1 MATTAFSTNDLLIR
15 NSRISFAKVAPEVN
29 SREERFVIVND
40 NQGYTIHL
48 GTSTLIST
56 VNGDILD
63 SIFPTKAAFS
73 FNVSSQRLAIGGI
86 SSPQYSIDISSNTG
100 IRLQGTGSFIGDA
113 KGLVSVPTAALFS
126 TLPTAIFGSG
136 TIPLSALL
144 STGGAILQGISV
156 NTSSLFGY
164 FDTSLYGPSTIPLV
178 ALKGSG
184 LIQATAFRGD
194 GSQLTNIPLG
204 ALNAD
209 LTAGFFK
216 PNSIPAYALPSTG
229 NLWIRDIS
237 GIIAAPFISTGTLT
251 ARYISSVLLIS
262 TANINVGALTTSS
275 LTLTGKFNVEGIS
288 TGIFDAG
295 SATILGGVQAAS
307 FIGDGSQ
314 LTNINPANLL
324 TTIPANKFGY
334 QTISFDSLNP
344 YGEFRVLGGSAYI
357 DGPLTV
363 TGTTTSA
370 FFAGDGSQLTNLP
383 FGPSLASTVI
393 GLGQFYNSTIL
404 VAGTGVSFTSN
415 VDGTNTIRI
424 NASGSGGGIIGDV
437 TTLGLNSTIQGL
449 GTFGYLSTAITN
461 LSSIIS
467 TPQLT
472 SSLEGLGTLGY
483 LSSIPSTFISSAAL
497 FSSLEGLGTL
507 GYLSSIPS
515 TFISSA
521 ALFSSLEGLGTLGY
535 LSSIPSTF
543 ISSAAL
549 FSSLEGLGT
558 LGYLSSLVGIGSGD
572 VTTSTLLSSLEG
584 LGTLGYVSTSI
595 YNDAWIQSNLI
606 NPPPSIVFGTPVSQS
621 AEIYIPWTYPTQLN
635 VGFQSSW
642 VPVINSLNVILSTQL
657 TSINPST
664 IISTLSTGMVNYH
677 NASNYITGAV
687 LTNTIQAT
695 GVQLKTFPQDGLA
708 RRAFV
713 YYAPTLINLNK
724 DGQLIAWYNN
734 YNEGRNMAST
744 IFSPFLAAGPPSVPR
759 KLQSTNVTFQSLSFF
774 FSTPQDADTLN
785 PGSVATITR
794 YDLSFNSV
802 PIPGVRYGTAIY
814 DAQTANFLSPFSFV
828 TSPDSTQGNVIQY
841 NATSLHPDSKYNF
854 YVKATNSAS
863 IAGPFA
869 STLGISTSFL
879 VPDSG
884 MTVNFLARYF
894 SGTIKRVTDNVTVT
908 TLLNTNT
915 DWTSSNFIVPLH
927 IQTNRG
933 TTSAGIATLATAI
946 SGAVSATGPT
956 VTFGGFPATT
966 PAAGTQ
972 NNLTVTPT
980 NVYDQ
985 YTTPTRYQGFYLKAS
1000 NTVTITQATFSASL
1014 TQYTHTTT
1022 LTQVTTPITSQL
1034 SFYYDGLLGTAT
1046 VLDMAF
1052 NFSVGT
1058 PPTNTYIS
1066 GVRVVSGQP
1075 TLSTITG
1082 ASNLGTYFYKNP
1094 LLSYTNTA
1102 GSVTTSFSETD
1113 LSRVVSGSNSGQLLN
1128 QRIGFSNGS
1137 FQLNSLASAY
1147 ATSIAMTVTAANP
1160 SNTSGAFSAT
1170 ALPCIVDGP
1179 SVTLINTTLPGSLNT
1194 LTSGVSGLGCRIWS
1208 FSNYDATTLVP
1219 PYIFASN
1226 AANYSYTGF
1235 LYTTTWHQYSI
1246 VGSVP
1251 AYVLSN
1257 ELQVTN
1263 GAHRSKGT
1271 RTDCYID
1278 YTTKKYS
1285 ATDFNTVDYSG
1296 VLTSGHRFAT
1306 FAWKVANQNTNFSV
1320 LRFTITYVAA
1330 DTDAVSVLNNLLI
1343 FTGTSDTLKV
1353 FYKVEDQ
1360 ASVLP
1365 TDGTS
1370 PTTVWLDANGTV
1382 SNSATSLTYYSDS
1395 TGTYQQVYGGVTSG
1409 ASIASPTILFPSL
1422 FIPSFATPSSTD
1434 VRIICRIGIPM
1445 NRNFAFSQVTATI
1458 S

>member
-1 MATTAFSTNDLLIR
+1 MAAAAFSTNDLLVR
-15 NSRISFAKVAPEVN
+15 NSRISFAKIAPDV
-29 SREERFVIVND
+29 SAREERFVIAND
-40 NQGYTIHL
+40 YEGYTVHF
-48 GTSTLIST
+48 GPSSLIST
-56 VNGDILD
+56 VNGDVLQ
-63 SIFPTKAAFS
+63 SLFPGQAAFT
-73 FNVSSQRLAIGGI
+73 FNVKTKNLGIGGV
-86 SSPQYSIDISSNTG
+86 SSPQYAIDISSNTG
-100 IRLQGTGSFIGDA
+100 IRILGDGSFVGDA
-113 KGLVSVPTAALFS
+113 KGLISVPTAALFGILS
-126 TLPTAIFGSG
+126 TTLFAPGS
-136 TIPLSALL
+136 IPISALI
-144 STGGAILQGISV
+144 STNNATLLGISV
-156 NTSSLFGY
+156 ATTSLFGTLN
-164 FDTSLYGPSTIPLV
+164 TSVYAPSTIPLA
-178 ALKGSG
+178 ALQGSG
-184 LIQATAFRGD
+184 VLQATSFRGD
-194 GSQLTNIPLG
+194 GSQLSNIPLG
-204 ALNAD
+204 ALDAS
-209 LTAGFFK
+209 LTAGFFQ

-229 NLWIRDIS
+229 NFWIRDLS
-237 GIIAAPFISTGTLT
+237 GVIAAPFVSTGTLT
-251 ARYISSVLLIS
+251 ATYISSVLLLS
-262 TANINVGALTTSS
+262 TANINTGDITTSS
-275 LTLTGKFNVEGIS
+275 LTLTGKFNVAGIS
-288 TGIFDAG
+288 TGLLEAG
-295 SATILGGVQAAS
+295 SASITGSVQANL
-307 FIGDGSQ
+307 FIGNGTQ
-314 LTNINPANLL
+314 LTGINPSNLL
-324 TTIPANKFGY
+324 TTIPSNKFGY
-334 QTISFDSLNP
+334 ETISFDSLNP
-344 YGEFRVLGGSAYI
+344 YGDFRVLGGSVFV
-357 DGPLTV
+357 DGPVNV

-370 FFAGDGSQLTNLP
+370 YFAGDGSQLTNLP
-383 FGPSLASTVI
+383 FGPPLASTVA
-393 GLGQFYNSTIL
+393 GLGTAGFISTII
-404 VAGTGVSFTSN
+404 G
-415 VDGTNTIRI
+415 
-424 NASGSGGGIIGDV
+424 GSGGIGDI
-437 TTLGLNSTIQGL
+437 TTANINST
-449 GTFGYLSTAITN
+449 
-461 LSSIIS
+461 
-467 TPQLT
+467 LT
-472 SSLEGLGTLGY
+472 GLGTLGY
-483 LSSIPSTFISSAAL
+483 LSTVQAIFVSTTQLTSTVA
-497 FSSLEGLGTL
+497 GLGT
-507 GYLSSIPS
+507 I
-515 TFISSA
+515 
-521 ALFSSLEGLGTLGY
+521 
-535 LSSIPSTF
+535 
-543 ISSAAL
+543 
-549 FSSLEGLGT
+549 
-558 LGYLSSLVGIGSGD
+558 
-572 VTTSTLLSSLEG
+572 
-584 LGTLGYVSTSI
+584 GYVSTPGNLI
-595 YNDAWIQSNLI
+595 YSDAWIQSNLI
-606 NPPPSIVFGTPVSQS
+606 NPPSSILFGTPVSQS
-621 AEIYIPWTYPTQLN
+621 SEIYIPWTYPTQIN

-642 VPVINSLNVILSTQL
+642 VPVINSLNVMLSTQL

-664 IISTLSTGMVNYH
+664 IISTLSTGMVDYH
-677 NASNYITGAV
+677 NGSRYITGAV
-687 LTNTIQAT
+687 LTNTVQAT
-695 GVQLKTFPQDGLA
+695 GVQLKTFPQDGQP
-708 RRAFV
+708 RYAFV
-713 YYAPTLINLNK
+713 YYAPTLTNLNK

-734 YNEGRNMAST
+734 YNQGRNMAST

-774 FSTPQDADTLN
+774 FSTPQDTDTLN

-814 DAQTANFLSPFSFV
+814 DAQTAAITTPFTFV

-841 NATSLHPDSKYNF
+841 NATSLYPDSKYNF

-894 SGTIKRVTDNVTVT
+894 SGTIRRVTDNATVT

-915 DWTSSNFIVPLH
+915 DWTSSNFVVPLH

-933 TTSAGIATLATAI
+933 TTATGIATLATSI
-946 SGAVSATGPT
+946 SGPISATGPT
-956 VTFGGFPATT
+956 VTFNGFPATT
-966 PAAGTQ
+966 PSAGTQ
-972 NNLTVTPT
+972 NNLSVTPT

-985 YTTPTRYQGFYLKAS
+985 YASPARYQGFYLKAS
-1000 NTVTITQATFSASL
+1000 NTVTIRQATFSATP

-1052 NFSVGT
+1052 NFSIGT
-1058 PPTNTYIS
+1058 PPTNSYVS

-1082 ASNLGTYFYKNP
+1082 ASNLGQYFYKSP
-1094 LLSYTNTA
+1094 MLSYTNTA

-1113 LSRVVSGSNSGQLLN
+1113 LSRVVSGSNSGEILQN

-1137 FQLNSLASAY
+1137 FQMNSLASAY
-1147 ATSIAMTVTAANP
+1147 ATSITMTVTAANP

-1170 ALPCIVDGP
+1170 AIPCIVDGP

-1194 LTSGVSGLGCRIWS
+1194 LYSGGAGAGCRIWS

-1226 AANYSYTGF
+1226 STNYSYTGF

-1246 VGSVP
+1246 VGSAP
-1251 AYVLSN
+1251 DYVLSN

-1285 ATDFNTVDYSG
+1285 ATAFNTVDYSG
-1296 VLTSGHRFAT
+1296 VLTSGYRFAT
-1306 FAWKVANQNTNFSV
+1306 FAWKVSNQTTNFSQ
-1320 LRFTITYVAA
+1320 LRFTITYIPG
-1330 DTDAVSVLNNLLI
+1330 DTDSISVLNNLLI

-1360 ASVLP
+1360 ASILP

-1370 PTTVWLDANGTV
+1370 PTTVWLDANGTI
-1382 SNSATSLTYYSDS
+1382 SNSASALTYYVDS

-1409 ASIASPTILFPSL
+1409 ATIASPTVQFPSL

>member
-1 MATTAFSTNDLLIR
+1 MAAASFSTNDLLVR
-15 NSRISFAKVAPEVN
+15 NSRISFAKIAPDV
-29 SREERFVIVND
+29 SAREERFVIAND
-40 NQGYTIHL
+40 YEGYTVHF
-48 GTSTLIST
+48 GPSSLIST
-56 VNGDILD
+56 VNGDVLQ
-63 SIFPTKAAFS
+63 SLFPGQAAFT
-73 FNVSSQRLAIGGI
+73 FNVKTKNLGIGGV
-86 SSPQYSIDISSNTG
+86 SSPQYAIDISSNTG
-100 IRLQGTGSFIGDA
+100 IRILGDGSFVGDA
-113 KGLVSVPTAALFS
+113 KGLISVPTAALFGILS
-126 TLPTAIFGSG
+126 TTLFAPGS
-136 TIPLSALL
+136 IPISALI
-144 STGGAILQGISV
+144 STNNATLLGISV
-156 NTSSLFGY
+156 ATTSLFGTLN
-164 FDTSLYGPSTIPLV
+164 TSVYAPSTIPLA
-178 ALKGSG
+178 ALQGSG
-184 LIQATAFRGD
+184 VLQATSFRGD
-194 GSQLTNIPLG
+194 GSQLSNIPLG
-204 ALNAD
+204 ALDAS
-209 LTAGFFK
+209 LTAGFFQ

-229 NLWIRDIS
+229 NFWIRDLS
-237 GIIAAPFISTGTLT
+237 GVIAAPFVSTGTLT
-251 ARYISSVLLIS
+251 ASYISSVLLLS
-262 TANINVGALTTSS
+262 TANINTGDITTSS
-275 LTLTGKFNVEGIS
+275 LTLTGKFNVAGIS
-288 TGIFDAG
+288 TGLLEAG
-295 SATILGGVQAAS
+295 SASIIGSVQANS
-307 FIGDGSQ
+307 FIGNGTQ
-314 LTNINPANLL
+314 LTGINPSNLL
-324 TTIPANKFGY
+324 TTIPSNKFGY
-334 QTISFDSLNP
+334 ETISFDSLNP
-344 YGEFRVLGGSAYI
+344 YGDFRVLGGSVFV
-357 DGPLTV
+357 DGPVNV

-370 FFAGDGSQLTNLP
+370 YFAGDGSQLTNLP
-383 FGPSLASTVI
+383 FGPPLASTVA
-393 GLGQFYNSTIL
+393 GLGTAGFISTII
-404 VAGTGVSFTSN
+404 G
-415 VDGTNTIRI
+415 
-424 NASGSGGGIIGDV
+424 GSGGIGDI
-437 TTLGLNSTIQGL
+437 TTANINST
-449 GTFGYLSTAITN
+449 
-461 LSSIIS
+461 
-467 TPQLT
+467 LT
-472 SSLEGLGTLGY
+472 GLGTLGY
-483 LSSIPSTFISSAAL
+483 LSTVQAIFVSTTQLTSTVA
-497 FSSLEGLGTL
+497 GLGT
-507 GYLSSIPS
+507 I
-515 TFISSA
+515 
-521 ALFSSLEGLGTLGY
+521 
-535 LSSIPSTF
+535 
-543 ISSAAL
+543 
-549 FSSLEGLGT
+549 
-558 LGYLSSLVGIGSGD
+558 
-572 VTTSTLLSSLEG
+572 
-584 LGTLGYVSTSI
+584 GYVSTPGNLI
-595 YNDAWIQSNLI
+595 YSDAWIQSNLI
-606 NPPPSIVFGTPVSQS
+606 NPPSSILFGTPVSQS
-621 AEIYIPWTYPTQLN
+621 SEIYIPWTYPTQIN

-642 VPVINSLNVILSTQL
+642 VPVINSLNLMLSTQL

-664 IISTLSTGMVNYH
+664 IISTLSTGMVDYH
-677 NASNYITGAV
+677 NGSRYITGAV
-687 LTNTIQAT
+687 LTNTVQAT
-695 GVQLKTFPQDGLA
+695 GVQLKTFPQDGQP
-708 RRAFV
+708 RYAFV
-713 YYAPTLINLNK
+713 YYAPTLTNLNK

-734 YNEGRNMAST
+734 YNQGRNMAST

-774 FSTPQDADTLN
+774 FSTPQDTDTLN

-814 DAQTANFLSPFSFV
+814 DAQTAAITTPFTFV

-841 NATSLHPDSKYNF
+841 NATSLYPDSKYNF

-894 SGTIKRVTDNVTVT
+894 SGTIRRVTDNATVT

-915 DWTSSNFIVPLH
+915 DWTSSNFVVPLH

-933 TTSAGIATLATAI
+933 TTATGIATLATSI
-946 SGAVSATGPT
+946 SGPISATGPT
-956 VTFGGFPATT
+956 VTFNGFPATT
-966 PAAGTQ
+966 PSAGTQ
-972 NNLTVTPT
+972 NNLSVTPT

-985 YTTPTRYQGFYLKAS
+985 YASPARYQGFYLKAS
-1000 NTVTITQATFSASL
+1000 NTVTIRQATFSASQ

-1052 NFSVGT
+1052 NFSIGT
-1058 PPTNTYIS
+1058 PPTNSYVS

-1082 ASNLGTYFYKNP
+1082 ASNLGQYFYKSP
-1094 LLSYTNTA
+1094 MLSYTNTA

-1113 LSRVVSGSNSGQLLN
+1113 LSRVVSGSNSGEILQN

-1137 FQLNSLASAY
+1137 FQMNSLASAY
-1147 ATSIAMTVTAANP
+1147 ATSITMTVTAANP

-1170 ALPCIVDGP
+1170 AIPCIVDGP

-1194 LTSGVSGLGCRIWS
+1194 LYSGGAGAGCRIWS

-1226 AANYSYTGF
+1226 STNYSYTGF

-1246 VGSVP
+1246 VGSAP
-1251 AYVLSN
+1251 DYVLSN

-1285 ATDFNTVDYSG
+1285 ATAFNTVDYSG
-1296 VLTSGHRFAT
+1296 VLTSGYRFAT
-1306 FAWKVANQNTNFSV
+1306 FAWKVSNQTTNFSQ
-1320 LRFTITYVAA
+1320 LRFTITYIPG
-1330 DTDAVSVLNNLLI
+1330 DTDSISVLNNLLI

-1360 ASVLP
+1360 ASILP

-1370 PTTVWLDANGTV
+1370 PTTVWLDANGTI
-1382 SNSATSLTYYSDS
+1382 SNSASALTYYVDS

-1409 ASIASPTILFPSL
+1409 ATIASPTVQFPSL

>member
-1 MATTAFSTNDLLIR
+1 MAAAAFSTNDLLVR
-15 NSRISFAKVAPEVN
+15 NSRISFAKIAPDV
-29 SREERFVIVND
+29 SAREERFVIAND
-40 NQGYTIHL
+40 YEGYTVHF
-48 GTSTLIST
+48 GPSSLIST
-56 VNGDILD
+56 VNGDVLQ
-63 SIFPTKAAFS
+63 SLFPGQAAFT
-73 FNVSSQRLAIGGI
+73 FNVKTKNLGIGGV
-86 SSPQYSIDISSNTG
+86 SSPQYAIDISSNTG
-100 IRLQGTGSFIGDA
+100 IRILGDGSFVGDA
-113 KGLVSVPTAALFS
+113 KGLISVPTAALFGILS
-126 TLPTAIFGSG
+126 TTLFAPGS
-136 TIPLSALL
+136 IPISALI
-144 STGGAILQGISV
+144 STNNATLLGISV
-156 NTSSLFGY
+156 ATTSLFGTLN
-164 FDTSLYGPSTIPLV
+164 TSVYAPSTIPLA
-178 ALKGSG
+178 ALQGSG
-184 LIQATAFRGD
+184 VLQATSFRGD
-194 GSQLTNIPLG
+194 GSQLSNIPLG
-204 ALNAD
+204 ALDAS
-209 LTAGFFK
+209 LTAGFFQ

-229 NLWIRDIS
+229 NFWIRDLS
-237 GIIAAPFISTGTLT
+237 GVIAAPFVSTGTLT
-251 ARYISSVLLIS
+251 ASYISSVLLLS
-262 TANINVGALTTSS
+262 TANINTGDITTSS
-275 LTLTGKFNVEGIS
+275 LTLTGKFNVAGIS
-288 TGIFDAG
+288 TGLLEAG
-295 SATILGGVQAAS
+295 SASITGSVQANS
-307 FIGDGSQ
+307 FIGNGTQ
-314 LTNINPANLL
+314 LTGINPSNLL
-324 TTIPANKFGY
+324 TTIPSNKFGY
-334 QTISFDSLNP
+334 ETISFDSLNP
-344 YGEFRVLGGSAYI
+344 YGDFRVLGGSVFV
-357 DGPLTV
+357 DGPVNV

-370 FFAGDGSQLTNLP
+370 YFAGDGSQLTNLP
-383 FGPSLASTVI
+383 FGPPLASTVA
-393 GLGQFYNSTIL
+393 GLGTAGFISTII
-404 VAGTGVSFTSN
+404 G
-415 VDGTNTIRI
+415 
-424 NASGSGGGIIGDV
+424 GSGGIGDI
-437 TTLGLNSTIQGL
+437 TTANINST
-449 GTFGYLSTAITN
+449 
-461 LSSIIS
+461 
-467 TPQLT
+467 LT
-472 SSLEGLGTLGY
+472 GLGTLGY
-483 LSSIPSTFISSAAL
+483 LSTVQAIFVSTTQLTSTVA
-497 FSSLEGLGTL
+497 GLGT
-507 GYLSSIPS
+507 I
-515 TFISSA
+515 
-521 ALFSSLEGLGTLGY
+521 
-535 LSSIPSTF
+535 
-543 ISSAAL
+543 
-549 FSSLEGLGT
+549 
-558 LGYLSSLVGIGSGD
+558 
-572 VTTSTLLSSLEG
+572 
-584 LGTLGYVSTSI
+584 GYVSTPGNLI
-595 YNDAWIQSNLI
+595 YSDAWIQSNLI
-606 NPPPSIVFGTPVSQS
+606 NPPSSILFGTPVSQS
-621 AEIYIPWTYPTQLN
+621 SEIYIPWTYPTQIN

-642 VPVINSLNVILSTQL
+642 VPVINSLNLMLSTQL

-664 IISTLSTGMVNYH
+664 IISTLSTGMVDYH
-677 NASNYITGAV
+677 NGSRYITGAV
-687 LTNTIQAT
+687 LTNTVQAT
-695 GVQLKTFPQDGLA
+695 GVQLKTFPQDGQP
-708 RRAFV
+708 RYAFV
-713 YYAPTLINLNK
+713 YYAPTLTNLNK

-734 YNEGRNMAST
+734 YNLGRNMAST

-774 FSTPQDADTLN
+774 FSTPQYTDTLN

-814 DAQTANFLSPFSFV
+814 DAQTAAITTPFTFV

-841 NATSLHPDSKYNF
+841 NATSLYPDSKYNF

-894 SGTIKRVTDNVTVT
+894 SGTIRRVTDNATVT

-915 DWTSSNFIVPLH
+915 DWTSSNFVVPLH

-933 TTSAGIATLATAI
+933 TTATGIATLATSI
-946 SGAVSATGPT
+946 SGPISATGPT
-956 VTFGGFPATT
+956 VTFNGFPATT
-966 PAAGTQ
+966 PSAGTQ
-972 NNLTVTPT
+972 NNLSVTPT

-985 YTTPTRYQGFYLKAS
+985 YASPARYQGFYLKAS
-1000 NTVTITQATFSASL
+1000 NTVTIRQATFSASQ

-1052 NFSVGT
+1052 NFSIGT
-1058 PPTNTYIS
+1058 PPTNSYVS

-1082 ASNLGTYFYKNP
+1082 ASNLGQYFYKSP
-1094 LLSYTNTA
+1094 MLSYTNTA

-1113 LSRVVSGSNSGQLLN
+1113 LSRVVSGSNSGEILQN

-1137 FQLNSLASAY
+1137 FQMNSLASAY
-1147 ATSIAMTVTAANP
+1147 ATSITMTVTAANP

-1170 ALPCIVDGP
+1170 AIPCIVDGP

-1194 LTSGVSGLGCRIWS
+1194 LYSGGAGAGCRIWS

-1226 AANYSYTGF
+1226 STNYSYTGF

-1246 VGSVP
+1246 VGSAP
-1251 AYVLSN
+1251 DYVLSN

-1285 ATDFNTVDYSG
+1285 ATAFNTVDYSG
-1296 VLTSGHRFAT
+1296 VLTSGYRFAT
-1306 FAWKVANQNTNFSV
+1306 FAWKVSNQTTNFSQ
-1320 LRFTITYVAA
+1320 LRFTITYIPG
-1330 DTDAVSVLNNLLI
+1330 DTDSISVLNNLLI

-1360 ASVLP
+1360 ASILP

-1370 PTTVWLDANGTV
+1370 PTTVWLDANGTI
-1382 SNSATSLTYYSDS
+1382 SNSASALTYYVDS

-1409 ASIASPTILFPSL
+1409 ATIASPTVQFPSL

>member
-1 MATTAFSTNDLLIR
+1 MAAASFSTNDLLVR
-15 NSRISFAKVAPEVN
+15 NSRISFAKIAPDV
-29 SREERFVIVND
+29 SAREERFVIAND
-40 NQGYTIHL
+40 YEGYTVHF
-48 GTSTLIST
+48 GPSSLIST
-56 VNGDILD
+56 VNGDVLQ
-63 SIFPTKAAFS
+63 SLFPGQAAFT
-73 FNVSSQRLAIGGI
+73 FNVKTKNLGIGGV
-86 SSPQYSIDISSNTG
+86 SSPQYAIDISSNTG
-100 IRLQGTGSFIGDA
+100 IRILGDGSFVGDA
-113 KGLVSVPTAALFS
+113 KGLISVPTAALFGILS
-126 TLPTAIFGSG
+126 TTLFAPGS
-136 TIPLSALL
+136 IPISALI
-144 STGGAILQGISV
+144 STNNATLLGISV
-156 NTSSLFGY
+156 ATTSLFGTLN
-164 FDTSLYGPSTIPLV
+164 TSVYAPSTIPLA
-178 ALKGSG
+178 ALQGSG
-184 LIQATAFRGD
+184 VLQATSFRGD
-194 GSQLTNIPLG
+194 GSQLSNIPLG
-204 ALNAD
+204 ALDAS
-209 LTAGFFK
+209 LTAGFFQ

-229 NLWIRDIS
+229 NFWIRDLS
-237 GIIAAPFISTGTLT
+237 GVIAAPFVSTGTLT
-251 ARYISSVLLIS
+251 ASYISSVLLLS
-262 TANINVGALTTSS
+262 TANINTGDITTSS
-275 LTLTGKFNVEGIS
+275 LTLTGKFNVAGIS
-288 TGIFDAG
+288 TGLLEAG
-295 SATILGGVQAAS
+295 SASITGSVQANL
-307 FIGDGSQ
+307 FIGNGTQ
-314 LTNINPANLL
+314 LTGINPSNLL
-324 TTIPANKFGY
+324 TTIPSNKFGY
-334 QTISFDSLNP
+334 ETISFDSLNP
-344 YGEFRVLGGSAYI
+344 YGDFRVLGGSVFV
-357 DGPLTV
+357 DGPVNV

-370 FFAGDGSQLTNLP
+370 YFAGDGSQLTNLP
-383 FGPSLASTVI
+383 FGPPLASTVA
-393 GLGQFYNSTIL
+393 GLGTAGFISTI
-404 VAGTGVSFTSN
+404 VG
-415 VDGTNTIRI
+415 
-424 NASGSGGGIIGDV
+424 GSGGIGDI
-437 TTLGLNSTIQGL
+437 TTANINST
-449 GTFGYLSTAITN
+449 
-461 LSSIIS
+461 
-467 TPQLT
+467 LT
-472 SSLEGLGTLGY
+472 GLGTLGY
-483 LSSIPSTFISSAAL
+483 LSTVQAIFVSTTQLTSTVA
-497 FSSLEGLGTL
+497 GLGT
-507 GYLSSIPS
+507 I
-515 TFISSA
+515 
-521 ALFSSLEGLGTLGY
+521 
-535 LSSIPSTF
+535 
-543 ISSAAL
+543 
-549 FSSLEGLGT
+549 
-558 LGYLSSLVGIGSGD
+558 
-572 VTTSTLLSSLEG
+572 
-584 LGTLGYVSTSI
+584 GYVSTPGNLI
-595 YNDAWIQSNLI
+595 YSDAWIQSNLI
-606 NPPPSIVFGTPVSQS
+606 NPPSSILFGTPVSQS
-621 AEIYIPWTYPTQLN
+621 SEIYIPWTYPTQIN

-642 VPVINSLNVILSTQL
+642 VPVINSLNLMLSTQL

-664 IISTLSTGMVNYH
+664 IISTLSTGMVDYH
-677 NASNYITGAV
+677 NGSRYITGAV
-687 LTNTIQAT
+687 LTNTVQAT
-695 GVQLKTFPQDGLA
+695 GVQLKTFPQDGQP
-708 RRAFV
+708 RYAFV
-713 YYAPTLINLNK
+713 YYAPTLTNLNK

-734 YNEGRNMAST
+734 YNQGRNMAST

-774 FSTPQDADTLN
+774 FSTPQDTDTLN

-814 DAQTANFLSPFSFV
+814 DAQTAAITTPFTFV

-841 NATSLHPDSKYNF
+841 NATSLYPDSKYNF

-894 SGTIKRVTDNVTVT
+894 SGTIRRVTDNATVT

-915 DWTSSNFIVPLH
+915 DWTSSNFVVPLH

-933 TTSAGIATLATAI
+933 TTATGIATLATSI
-946 SGAVSATGPT
+946 SGPISATGPT
-956 VTFGGFPATT
+956 VTFNGFPATT
-966 PAAGTQ
+966 PSAGTQ
-972 NNLTVTPT
+972 NNLSVTPT

-985 YTTPTRYQGFYLKAS
+985 YASPARYQGFYLKAS
-1000 NTVTITQATFSASL
+1000 NTVTIRQATFSATP

-1052 NFSVGT
+1052 NFSIGT
-1058 PPTNTYIS
+1058 PPTNSYVS

-1082 ASNLGTYFYKNP
+1082 ASNLGQYFYKSP
-1094 LLSYTNTA
+1094 MLSYTNTA

-1113 LSRVVSGSNSGQLLN
+1113 LSRVVSGSNSGEILQN

-1137 FQLNSLASAY
+1137 FQMNSLASAY
-1147 ATSIAMTVTAANP
+1147 ATSITMTVTAANP

-1170 ALPCIVDGP
+1170 AIPCIVDGP

-1194 LTSGVSGLGCRIWS
+1194 LYSGGAGAGCRIWS

-1226 AANYSYTGF
+1226 STNYSYTGF

-1246 VGSVP
+1246 VGSAP
-1251 AYVLSN
+1251 DYVLSN

-1285 ATDFNTVDYSG
+1285 ATAFNTVDYSG
-1296 VLTSGHRFAT
+1296 VLTSGYRFAT
-1306 FAWKVANQNTNFSV
+1306 FAWKVSNQTTNFSQ
-1320 LRFTITYVAA
+1320 LRFTITYIPG
-1330 DTDAVSVLNNLLI
+1330 DTDSISVLNNLLI

-1360 ASVLP
+1360 ASILP

-1370 PTTVWLDANGTV
+1370 PTTVWLDANGTI
-1382 SNSATSLTYYSDS
+1382 SNSASALTYYVDS

-1409 ASIASPTILFPSL
+1409 ATIASPTVQFPSL

>member
-288 TGIFDAG
+288 TGILDAG

-344 YGEFRVLGGSAYI
+344 YGDFRVLGGSAYI

-370 FFAGDGSQLTNLP
+370 FFAGDGSQITNLP
-383 FGPSLASTVI
+383 FGPPLASTVA
-393 GLGQFYNSTIL
+393 GLGTAGFISTII
-404 VAGTGVSFTSN
+404 G
-415 VDGTNTIRI
+415 
-424 NASGSGGGIIGDV
+424 GSGGIGDI
-437 TTLGLNSTIQGL
+437 TTANINST
-449 GTFGYLSTAITN
+449 
-461 LSSIIS
+461 
-467 TPQLT
+467 LT
-472 SSLEGLGTLGY
+472 GLGTLGY
-483 LSSIPSTFISSAAL
+483 LSTVQAIFVSTTQLTSTVA
-497 FSSLEGLGTL
+497 GLGT
-507 GYLSSIPS
+507 I
-515 TFISSA
+515 
-521 ALFSSLEGLGTLGY
+521 
-535 LSSIPSTF
+535 
-543 ISSAAL
+543 
-549 FSSLEGLGT
+549 
-558 LGYLSSLVGIGSGD
+558 
-572 VTTSTLLSSLEG
+572 
-584 LGTLGYVSTSI
+584 GYVSTPGNLI

-606 NPPPSIVFGTPVSQS
+606 NPPPAIVFGTPVSQS

-734 YNEGRNMAST
+734 YNEGCNIAST
-744 IFSPFLAAGPPSVPR
+744 IFSPFLAAGPPSVPL

-774 FSTPQDADTLN
+774 FSTPQETDTLN

-814 DAQTANFLSPFSFV
+814 DAQTANFVSPFSFV

-956 VTFGGFPATT
+956 ITFDGFPATT

-985 YTTPTRYQGFYLKAS
+985 YTTPVRYQGFYLKAS
-1000 NTVTITQATFSASL
+1000 NTVTIRQATFSASL

-1137 FQLNSLASAY
+1137 FQMNSLASAY

-1194 LTSGVSGLGCRIWS
+1194 LTSGVSELGCRIWS

-1226 AANYSYTGF
+1226 ATNYSYTGF

-1306 FAWKVANQNTNFSV
+1306 FAWKVANQNTNFSL

-1382 SNSATSLTYYSDS
+1382 SNSATGLTYYSDS

>member
-1 MATTAFSTNDLLIR
+1 MAAASFSTNDLLVR
-15 NSRISFAKVAPEVN
+15 NSRISFAKIAPDV
-29 SREERFVIVND
+29 SAREERFVIAND
-40 NQGYTIHL
+40 YEGYTVHF
-48 GTSTLIST
+48 GPSSLIST
-56 VNGDILD
+56 VNGDVLQ
-63 SIFPTKAAFS
+63 SLFPGQAAFT
-73 FNVSSQRLAIGGI
+73 FNVKTKNLGIGGV
-86 SSPQYSIDISSNTG
+86 SSPQYAIDISSNTG
-100 IRLQGTGSFIGDA
+100 IRILGDGSFVGDA
-113 KGLVSVPTAALFS
+113 KGLISVPTAALFGILS
-126 TLPTAIFGSG
+126 TTLFAPGS
-136 TIPLSALL
+136 IPISALI
-144 STGGAILQGISV
+144 STNNATLLGISV
-156 NTSSLFGY
+156 ATTSLFGTLN
-164 FDTSLYGPSTIPLV
+164 TSVYAPSTIPLA
-178 ALKGSG
+178 ALQGSG
-184 LIQATAFRGD
+184 VLQATSFRGD
-194 GSQLTNIPLG
+194 GSQLSNIPLG
-204 ALNAD
+204 ALDAS
-209 LTAGFFK
+209 LTAGFFQ

-229 NLWIRDIS
+229 NFWIRDLS
-237 GIIAAPFISTGTLT
+237 GVIAAPFVSTGTLT
-251 ARYISSVLLIS
+251 ASYISSVLLLS
-262 TANINVGALTTSS
+262 TANINTGDITTSS
-275 LTLTGKFNVEGIS
+275 LTLTGKFNVAGIS
-288 TGIFDAG
+288 TGLLEAG
-295 SATILGGVQAAS
+295 SASITGSVQANL
-307 FIGDGSQ
+307 FIGNGTQ
-314 LTNINPANLL
+314 LTGINPSNLL
-324 TTIPANKFGY
+324 TTIPSNKFGY
-334 QTISFDSLNP
+334 ETISFDSLNP
-344 YGEFRVLGGSAYI
+344 YGDFRVLGGSVFV
-357 DGPLTV
+357 DGPVNV

-370 FFAGDGSQLTNLP
+370 YFAGDGSQLTNLP
-383 FGPSLASTVI
+383 FGPPLASTVA
-393 GLGQFYNSTIL
+393 GLGTAGFISTI
-404 VAGTGVSFTSN
+404 VG
-415 VDGTNTIRI
+415 
-424 NASGSGGGIIGDV
+424 GSGGIGDI
-437 TTLGLNSTIQGL
+437 TTANINST
-449 GTFGYLSTAITN
+449 
-461 LSSIIS
+461 
-467 TPQLT
+467 LT
-472 SSLEGLGTLGY
+472 GLGTLGY
-483 LSSIPSTFISSAAL
+483 LSTVQAIFVSTTQLTSTVA
-497 FSSLEGLGTL
+497 GLGT
-507 GYLSSIPS
+507 I
-515 TFISSA
+515 
-521 ALFSSLEGLGTLGY
+521 
-535 LSSIPSTF
+535 
-543 ISSAAL
+543 
-549 FSSLEGLGT
+549 
-558 LGYLSSLVGIGSGD
+558 
-572 VTTSTLLSSLEG
+572 
-584 LGTLGYVSTSI
+584 GYVSTPGNLI
-595 YNDAWIQSNLI
+595 YSDAWIQSNLI
-606 NPPPSIVFGTPVSQS
+606 NPPSSILFGTPVSQS
-621 AEIYIPWTYPTQLN
+621 SEIYIPWTYPTQIN

-642 VPVINSLNVILSTQL
+642 VPVINSLNLMLSTQL

-664 IISTLSTGMVNYH
+664 IISTLSTGMVDYH
-677 NASNYITGAV
+677 NGSRYITGAV
-687 LTNTIQAT
+687 LTNTVQAT
-695 GVQLKTFPQDGLA
+695 GVQLKTFPQDGQP
-708 RRAFV
+708 RYAFV
-713 YYAPTLINLNK
+713 YYAPTLTNLNK

-734 YNEGRNMAST
+734 YNQGRNMAST

-774 FSTPQDADTLN
+774 FSTPQDTDTLN

-814 DAQTANFLSPFSFV
+814 DAQTAAITTPFTFV

-841 NATSLHPDSKYNF
+841 NATSLYPDSKYNF

-894 SGTIKRVTDNVTVT
+894 SGTIRRVTDNATVT

-915 DWTSSNFIVPLH
+915 DWTSSNFVVPLH

-933 TTSAGIATLATAI
+933 TTATGIATLATSI
-946 SGAVSATGPT
+946 SGPISATGPT
-956 VTFGGFPATT
+956 VTFNGFPATT
-966 PAAGTQ
+966 PSAGTQ
-972 NNLTVTPT
+972 NNLSVTPT

-985 YTTPTRYQGFYLKAS
+985 YASPARYQGFYLKAS
-1000 NTVTITQATFSASL
+1000 NTVTIRQATFSASQ

-1052 NFSVGT
+1052 NFSIGT
-1058 PPTNTYIS
+1058 PPTNSYVS

-1082 ASNLGTYFYKNP
+1082 ASNLGQYFYKSP
-1094 LLSYTNTA
+1094 MLSYTNTA

-1113 LSRVVSGSNSGQLLN
+1113 LSRVVSGSNSGEILQN

-1137 FQLNSLASAY
+1137 FQMNSLASAY
-1147 ATSIAMTVTAANP
+1147 ATSITMTVTAANP

-1170 ALPCIVDGP
+1170 AIPCIVDGP

-1194 LTSGVSGLGCRIWS
+1194 LYSGGAGAGCRIWS

-1226 AANYSYTGF
+1226 STNYSYTGF

-1246 VGSVP
+1246 VGSAP
-1251 AYVLSN
+1251 DYVLSN

-1285 ATDFNTVDYSG
+1285 ATAFNTVDYSG
-1296 VLTSGHRFAT
+1296 VLTSGYRFAT
-1306 FAWKVANQNTNFSV
+1306 FAWKVSNQTTNFSQ
-1320 LRFTITYVAA
+1320 LRFTITYIPG
-1330 DTDAVSVLNNLLI
+1330 DTDSISVLNNLLI

-1360 ASVLP
+1360 ASILP

-1370 PTTVWLDANGTV
+1370 PTTVWLDANGTI
-1382 SNSATSLTYYSDS
+1382 SNSASALTYYVDS

-1409 ASIASPTILFPSL
+1409 ATIASPTVQFPSL

>member
-1 MATTAFSTNDLLIR
+1 MAAASFSTNDLLVR
-15 NSRISFAKVAPEVN
+15 NSRISFAKIAPDV
-29 SREERFVIVND
+29 SAREERFVIAND
-40 NQGYTIHL
+40 YEGYTVHF
-48 GTSTLIST
+48 GPSSLIST
-56 VNGDILD
+56 VNGDVLQ
-63 SIFPTKAAFS
+63 SLFPGQAAFT
-73 FNVSSQRLAIGGI
+73 FNVKTKNLGIGGV
-86 SSPQYSIDISSNTG
+86 SSPQYAIDISSNTG
-100 IRLQGTGSFIGDA
+100 IRILGDGSFVGDA
-113 KGLVSVPTAALFS
+113 KGLISVPTAALFGILS
-126 TLPTAIFGSG
+126 TTLFAPGS
-136 TIPLSALL
+136 IPISALI
-144 STGGAILQGISV
+144 STNNATLLGISV
-156 NTSSLFGY
+156 ATTSLFGTLN
-164 FDTSLYGPSTIPLV
+164 TSVYAPSTIPLA
-178 ALKGSG
+178 ALQGSG
-184 LIQATAFRGD
+184 VLQATSFRGD
-194 GSQLTNIPLG
+194 GSQLSNIPLG
-204 ALNAD
+204 ALDAS
-209 LTAGFFK
+209 LTAGFFQ

-229 NLWIRDIS
+229 NFWIRDLS
-237 GIIAAPFISTGTLT
+237 GVIAAPFVSTGTLT
-251 ARYISSVLLIS
+251 ASYISSVLLLS
-262 TANINVGALTTSS
+262 TANINTGDITTSS
-275 LTLTGKFNVEGIS
+275 LTLTGKFNVAGIS
-288 TGIFDAG
+288 TGLLEAG
-295 SATILGGVQAAS
+295 SASITGSVQANL
-307 FIGDGSQ
+307 FIGNGTQ
-314 LTNINPANLL
+314 LTGINPSNLL
-324 TTIPANKFGY
+324 TTIPSNKFGY
-334 QTISFDSLNP
+334 ETISFDSLNP
-344 YGEFRVLGGSAYI
+344 YGDFRVLGGSVFV
-357 DGPLTV
+357 DGPVNV

-370 FFAGDGSQLTNLP
+370 YFAGDGSQLTNLP
-383 FGPSLASTVI
+383 FGPPLASTVA
-393 GLGQFYNSTIL
+393 GLGTAGFISTII
-404 VAGTGVSFTSN
+404 G
-415 VDGTNTIRI
+415 
-424 NASGSGGGIIGDV
+424 GSGGIGDI
-437 TTLGLNSTIQGL
+437 TTANINST
-449 GTFGYLSTAITN
+449 
-461 LSSIIS
+461 
-467 TPQLT
+467 LT
-472 SSLEGLGTLGY
+472 GLGTLGY
-483 LSSIPSTFISSAAL
+483 LSTVQAIFVSTTQLTSTVA
-497 FSSLEGLGTL
+497 GLGT
-507 GYLSSIPS
+507 I
-515 TFISSA
+515 
-521 ALFSSLEGLGTLGY
+521 
-535 LSSIPSTF
+535 
-543 ISSAAL
+543 
-549 FSSLEGLGT
+549 
-558 LGYLSSLVGIGSGD
+558 
-572 VTTSTLLSSLEG
+572 
-584 LGTLGYVSTSI
+584 GYVSTPGNLI
-595 YNDAWIQSNLI
+595 YSDAWIQSNLI
-606 NPPPSIVFGTPVSQS
+606 NPPSSILFGTPVSQS
-621 AEIYIPWTYPTQLN
+621 SEIYIPWTYPTQIN

-642 VPVINSLNVILSTQL
+642 VPVINSLNLMLSTQL

-664 IISTLSTGMVNYH
+664 IISTLSTGMVDYH
-677 NASNYITGAV
+677 NGSRYITGAV
-687 LTNTIQAT
+687 LTNTVQAT
-695 GVQLKTFPQDGLA
+695 GVQLKTFPQDGQP
-708 RRAFV
+708 RYAFV
-713 YYAPTLINLNK
+713 YYAPTLTNLNK

-734 YNEGRNMAST
+734 YNLGRNMAST

-774 FSTPQDADTLN
+774 FSTPQYTDTLN

-814 DAQTANFLSPFSFV
+814 DAQTAAITTPFTFV

-841 NATSLHPDSKYNF
+841 NATSLYPDSKYNF

-894 SGTIKRVTDNVTVT
+894 SGTIRRVTDNATVT

-915 DWTSSNFIVPLH
+915 DWTSSNFVVPLH

-933 TTSAGIATLATAI
+933 TTATGIATLATSI
-946 SGAVSATGPT
+946 SGPISATGPT
-956 VTFGGFPATT
+956 VTFNGFPATT
-966 PAAGTQ
+966 PSAGTQ
-972 NNLTVTPT
+972 NNLSVTPT

-985 YTTPTRYQGFYLKAS
+985 YASPARYQGFYLKAS
-1000 NTVTITQATFSASL
+1000 NTVTIRQATFSATP

-1052 NFSVGT
+1052 NFSIGT
-1058 PPTNTYIS
+1058 PPTNSYVS

-1082 ASNLGTYFYKNP
+1082 ASNLGQYFYKSP
-1094 LLSYTNTA
+1094 MLSYTNTA

-1113 LSRVVSGSNSGQLLN
+1113 LSRVVSGSNSGEILQN

-1137 FQLNSLASAY
+1137 FQMNSLASAY
-1147 ATSIAMTVTAANP
+1147 ATSITMTVTAANP

-1170 ALPCIVDGP
+1170 AIPCIVDGP

-1194 LTSGVSGLGCRIWS
+1194 LYSGGAGAGCRIWS

-1226 AANYSYTGF
+1226 STNYSYTGF

-1246 VGSVP
+1246 VGSAP
-1251 AYVLSN
+1251 DYVLSN

-1285 ATDFNTVDYSG
+1285 ATAFNTVDYSG
-1296 VLTSGHRFAT
+1296 VLTSGYRFAT
-1306 FAWKVANQNTNFSV
+1306 FAWKVSNQTTNFSQ
-1320 LRFTITYVAA
+1320 LRFTITYIPG
-1330 DTDAVSVLNNLLI
+1330 DTDSISVLNNLLI

-1360 ASVLP
+1360 ASILP

-1370 PTTVWLDANGTV
+1370 PTTVWLDANGTI
-1382 SNSATSLTYYSDS
+1382 SNSASALTYYVDS

-1409 ASIASPTILFPSL
+1409 ATIASPTVQFPSL

>member
-1 MATTAFSTNDLLIR
+1 MAAASFSTNDLLVR
-15 NSRISFAKVAPEVN
+15 NSRISFAKIAPDV
-29 SREERFVIVND
+29 SAREERFVIAND
-40 NQGYTIHL
+40 YEGYTVHF
-48 GTSTLIST
+48 GPSSLIST
-56 VNGDILD
+56 VNGDVLQ
-63 SIFPTKAAFS
+63 SLFPGQAAFT
-73 FNVSSQRLAIGGI
+73 FNVKTKNLGIGGV
-86 SSPQYSIDISSNTG
+86 SSPQYAIDISSNTG
-100 IRLQGTGSFIGDA
+100 IRILGDGSFVGDA
-113 KGLVSVPTAALFS
+113 KGLISVPTAALFGILS
-126 TLPTAIFGSG
+126 TTLFAPGS
-136 TIPLSALL
+136 IPISALI
-144 STGGAILQGISV
+144 STNNATLLGISV
-156 NTSSLFGY
+156 ATTSLFGTLN
-164 FDTSLYGPSTIPLV
+164 TSVYAPSTIPLA
-178 ALKGSG
+178 ALQGSG
-184 LIQATAFRGD
+184 VLQATSFRGD
-194 GSQLTNIPLG
+194 GSQLSNIPLG
-204 ALNAD
+204 ALDAS
-209 LTAGFFK
+209 LTAGFFQ

-229 NLWIRDIS
+229 NFWIRDLS
-237 GIIAAPFISTGTLT
+237 GVIAAPFVSTGTLT
-251 ARYISSVLLIS
+251 ASYISSVLLLS
-262 TANINVGALTTSS
+262 TANINTGDITTSS
-275 LTLTGKFNVEGIS
+275 LTLTGKFNVAGIS
-288 TGIFDAG
+288 TGLLEAG
-295 SATILGGVQAAS
+295 SASITGSVQANL
-307 FIGDGSQ
+307 FIGNGTQ
-314 LTNINPANLL
+314 LTGINPSNLL
-324 TTIPANKFGY
+324 TTIPSNKFGY
-334 QTISFDSLNP
+334 ETISFDSLNP
-344 YGEFRVLGGSAYI
+344 YGDFRVLGGSVFV
-357 DGPLTV
+357 DGPVNV

-370 FFAGDGSQLTNLP
+370 YFAGDGSQLTNLP
-383 FGPSLASTVI
+383 FGPPLASTVA
-393 GLGQFYNSTIL
+393 GLGTAGFISTII
-404 VAGTGVSFTSN
+404 G
-415 VDGTNTIRI
+415 
-424 NASGSGGGIIGDV
+424 GSGGIGDI
-437 TTLGLNSTIQGL
+437 TTANINST
-449 GTFGYLSTAITN
+449 
-461 LSSIIS
+461 
-467 TPQLT
+467 LT
-472 SSLEGLGTLGY
+472 GLGTLGY
-483 LSSIPSTFISSAAL
+483 LSTVQAIFVSTTQLTSTVA
-497 FSSLEGLGTL
+497 GLGT
-507 GYLSSIPS
+507 I
-515 TFISSA
+515 
-521 ALFSSLEGLGTLGY
+521 
-535 LSSIPSTF
+535 
-543 ISSAAL
+543 
-549 FSSLEGLGT
+549 
-558 LGYLSSLVGIGSGD
+558 
-572 VTTSTLLSSLEG
+572 
-584 LGTLGYVSTSI
+584 GYVSTPGNLI
-595 YNDAWIQSNLI
+595 YSDAWIQSNLI
-606 NPPPSIVFGTPVSQS
+606 NPPSSILFGTPVSQS
-621 AEIYIPWTYPTQLN
+621 SEIYIPWTYPTQIN

-642 VPVINSLNVILSTQL
+642 VPVINSLNVMLSTQL

-664 IISTLSTGMVNYH
+664 IISTLSTGMVDYH
-677 NASNYITGAV
+677 NGSRYITGAV
-687 LTNTIQAT
+687 LTNTVQAT
-695 GVQLKTFPQDGLA
+695 GVQLKTFPQDGQP
-708 RRAFV
+708 RYAFV
-713 YYAPTLINLNK
+713 YYAPTLTNLNK

-734 YNEGRNMAST
+734 YNQGRNMAST

-774 FSTPQDADTLN
+774 FSTPQDTDTLN

-814 DAQTANFLSPFSFV
+814 DAQTAAITTPFTFV

-841 NATSLHPDSKYNF
+841 NATSLYPDSKYNF

-894 SGTIKRVTDNVTVT
+894 SGTIRRVTDNATVT

-915 DWTSSNFIVPLH
+915 DWTSSNFVVPLH

-933 TTSAGIATLATAI
+933 TTATGIATLATSI
-946 SGAVSATGPT
+946 SGPISATGPT
-956 VTFGGFPATT
+956 VTFNGFPATT
-966 PAAGTQ
+966 PSAGTQ
-972 NNLTVTPT
+972 NNLSVTPT

-985 YTTPTRYQGFYLKAS
+985 YASPARYQGFYLKAS
-1000 NTVTITQATFSASL
+1000 NTVTIRQATFSATP

-1052 NFSVGT
+1052 NFSIGT
-1058 PPTNTYIS
+1058 PPTNSYVS

-1082 ASNLGTYFYKNP
+1082 ASNLGQYFYKSP
-1094 LLSYTNTA
+1094 MLSYTNTA

-1113 LSRVVSGSNSGQLLN
+1113 LSRVVSGSNSGEILQN

-1137 FQLNSLASAY
+1137 FQMNSLASAY
-1147 ATSIAMTVTAANP
+1147 ATSITMTVTAANP

-1170 ALPCIVDGP
+1170 AIPCIVDGP

-1194 LTSGVSGLGCRIWS
+1194 LYSGGAGAGCRIWS

-1226 AANYSYTGF
+1226 STNYSYTGF

-1246 VGSVP
+1246 VGSAP
-1251 AYVLSN
+1251 DYVLSN

-1285 ATDFNTVDYSG
+1285 ATAFNTVDYSG
-1296 VLTSGHRFAT
+1296 VLTSGYRFAT
-1306 FAWKVANQNTNFSV
+1306 FAWKVSNQTTNFSQ
-1320 LRFTITYVAA
+1320 LRFTITYIPG
-1330 DTDAVSVLNNLLI
+1330 DTDSISVLNNLLI

-1360 ASVLP
+1360 ASILP

-1370 PTTVWLDANGTV
+1370 PTTVWLDANGTI
-1382 SNSATSLTYYSDS
+1382 SNSASALTYYVDS

-1409 ASIASPTILFPSL
+1409 ATIASPTVQFPSL

>member
-1 MATTAFSTNDLLIR
+1 MAAAAFSTNDLLVR
-15 NSRISFAKVAPEVN
+15 NSRISFAKIAPDV
-29 SREERFVIVND
+29 SAREERFVIAND
-40 NQGYTIHL
+40 YEGYTVHF
-48 GTSTLIST
+48 GPSSLIST
-56 VNGDILD
+56 VNGDVLQ
-63 SIFPTKAAFS
+63 SLFPGQAAFT
-73 FNVSSQRLAIGGI
+73 FNVKTKNLGIGGV
-86 SSPQYSIDISSNTG
+86 SSPQYAIDISSNTG
-100 IRLQGTGSFIGDA
+100 IRILGDGSFVGDA
-113 KGLVSVPTAALFS
+113 KGLISVPTAALFGILS
-126 TLPTAIFGSG
+126 TTLFAPGS
-136 TIPLSALL
+136 IPISALI
-144 STGGAILQGISV
+144 STNNATLLGISV
-156 NTSSLFGY
+156 ATTSLFGTLN
-164 FDTSLYGPSTIPLV
+164 TSVYAPSTIPLA
-178 ALKGSG
+178 ALQGSG
-184 LIQATAFRGD
+184 VLQATSFRGD
-194 GSQLTNIPLG
+194 GSQLSNIPLG
-204 ALNAD
+204 ALDAS
-209 LTAGFFK
+209 LTAGFFQ

-229 NLWIRDIS
+229 NFWIRDLS
-237 GIIAAPFISTGTLT
+237 GVIAAPFVSTGTLT
-251 ARYISSVLLIS
+251 ASYISSVLLLS
-262 TANINVGALTTSS
+262 TANINTGDITTSS
-275 LTLTGKFNVEGIS
+275 LTLTGKFNVAGIS
-288 TGIFDAG
+288 TGLLEAG
-295 SATILGGVQAAS
+295 SASITGSVQANL
-307 FIGDGSQ
+307 FIGNGTQ
-314 LTNINPANLL
+314 LTGINPSNLL
-324 TTIPANKFGY
+324 TTIPSNKFGY
-334 QTISFDSLNP
+334 ETISFDSLNP
-344 YGEFRVLGGSAYI
+344 YGDFRVLGGSVFV
-357 DGPLTV
+357 DGPVNV

-370 FFAGDGSQLTNLP
+370 YFAGDGSQLTNLP
-383 FGPSLASTVI
+383 FGPPLASTVA
-393 GLGQFYNSTIL
+393 GLGTAGFISTII
-404 VAGTGVSFTSN
+404 G
-415 VDGTNTIRI
+415 
-424 NASGSGGGIIGDV
+424 GSGGIGDI
-437 TTLGLNSTIQGL
+437 TTANINST
-449 GTFGYLSTAITN
+449 
-461 LSSIIS
+461 
-467 TPQLT
+467 LT
-472 SSLEGLGTLGY
+472 GLGTLGY
-483 LSSIPSTFISSAAL
+483 LSTVQAIFVSTTQLTSTVA
-497 FSSLEGLGTL
+497 GLGT
-507 GYLSSIPS
+507 I
-515 TFISSA
+515 
-521 ALFSSLEGLGTLGY
+521 
-535 LSSIPSTF
+535 
-543 ISSAAL
+543 
-549 FSSLEGLGT
+549 
-558 LGYLSSLVGIGSGD
+558 
-572 VTTSTLLSSLEG
+572 
-584 LGTLGYVSTSI
+584 GYVSTPGNLI
-595 YNDAWIQSNLI
+595 YSDAWIQSNLI
-606 NPPPSIVFGTPVSQS
+606 NPPSSILFGTPVSQS
-621 AEIYIPWTYPTQLN
+621 SEIYIPWTYPTQIN

-642 VPVINSLNVILSTQL
+642 VPVINSLNLMLSTQL

-664 IISTLSTGMVNYH
+664 IISTLSTGMVDYH
-677 NASNYITGAV
+677 NGSRYITGAV
-687 LTNTIQAT
+687 LTNTVQAT
-695 GVQLKTFPQDGLA
+695 GVQLKTFPQDGQP
-708 RRAFV
+708 RYAFV
-713 YYAPTLINLNK
+713 YYAPTLTNLNK

-734 YNEGRNMAST
+734 YNQGRNMAST

-774 FSTPQDADTLN
+774 FSTPQDTDTLN

-814 DAQTANFLSPFSFV
+814 DAQTAAITTPFTFV

-841 NATSLHPDSKYNF
+841 NATSLYPDSKYNF

-894 SGTIKRVTDNVTVT
+894 SGTIRRVTDNATVT

-915 DWTSSNFIVPLH
+915 DWTSSNFVVPLH

-933 TTSAGIATLATAI
+933 TTATGIATLATSI
-946 SGAVSATGPT
+946 SGPISATGPT
-956 VTFGGFPATT
+956 VTFNGFPATT
-966 PAAGTQ
+966 PSAGTQ
-972 NNLTVTPT
+972 NNLSVTPT

-985 YTTPTRYQGFYLKAS
+985 YASPARYQGFYLKAS
-1000 NTVTITQATFSASL
+1000 NTVTIRQATFSATP

-1052 NFSVGT
+1052 NFSIGT
-1058 PPTNTYIS
+1058 PPTNSYVS

-1082 ASNLGTYFYKNP
+1082 ASNLGQYFYKSP
-1094 LLSYTNTA
+1094 MLSYTNTA

-1113 LSRVVSGSNSGQLLN
+1113 LSRVVSGSNSGEILQN

-1137 FQLNSLASAY
+1137 FQMNSLASAY
-1147 ATSIAMTVTAANP
+1147 ATSITMTVTAANP

-1170 ALPCIVDGP
+1170 AIPCIVDGP

-1194 LTSGVSGLGCRIWS
+1194 LYSGGAGAGCRIWS

-1226 AANYSYTGF
+1226 STNYSYTGF

-1246 VGSVP
+1246 VGSAP
-1251 AYVLSN
+1251 DYVLSN

-1285 ATDFNTVDYSG
+1285 ATAFNTVDYSG
-1296 VLTSGHRFAT
+1296 VLTSGYRFAT
-1306 FAWKVANQNTNFSV
+1306 FAWKVSNQTTNFSQ
-1320 LRFTITYVAA
+1320 LRFTITYIPG
-1330 DTDAVSVLNNLLI
+1330 DTDSISVLNNLLI

-1360 ASVLP
+1360 ASILP

-1370 PTTVWLDANGTV
+1370 PTTVWLDANGTI
-1382 SNSATSLTYYSDS
+1382 SNSASALTYYVDS

-1409 ASIASPTILFPSL
+1409 ATIASPTVQFPSL

>member
-1 MATTAFSTNDLLIR
+1 MAAAAFSTNDLLVR
-15 NSRISFAKVAPEVN
+15 NSRISFAKIAPDV
-29 SREERFVIVND
+29 SAREERFVIAND
-40 NQGYTIHL
+40 YEGYTVHF
-48 GTSTLIST
+48 GPSSLIST
-56 VNGDILD
+56 VNGDVLQ
-63 SIFPTKAAFS
+63 SLFPGQAAFT
-73 FNVSSQRLAIGGI
+73 FNVKTKNLGIGGV
-86 SSPQYSIDISSNTG
+86 SSPQYAIDISSNTG
-100 IRLQGTGSFIGDA
+100 IRILGDGSFVGDA
-113 KGLVSVPTAALFS
+113 KGLISVPTAALFGILS
-126 TLPTAIFGSG
+126 TTLFAPGS
-136 TIPLSALL
+136 IPISALI
-144 STGGAILQGISV
+144 STNNATLLGISV
-156 NTSSLFGY
+156 ATTSLFGTLN
-164 FDTSLYGPSTIPLV
+164 TSVYAPSTIPLA
-178 ALKGSG
+178 ALQGSG
-184 LIQATAFRGD
+184 VLQATSFRGD
-194 GSQLTNIPLG
+194 GSQLSNIPLG
-204 ALNAD
+204 ALDAS
-209 LTAGFFK
+209 LTAGFFQ

-229 NLWIRDIS
+229 NFWIRDLS
-237 GIIAAPFISTGTLT
+237 GVIAAPFVSTGTLT
-251 ARYISSVLLIS
+251 ASYISSVLLLS
-262 TANINVGALTTSS
+262 TANINTGDITTSS
-275 LTLTGKFNVEGIS
+275 LTLTGKFNVAGIS
-288 TGIFDAG
+288 TGLLEAG
-295 SATILGGVQAAS
+295 SASITGSVQANL
-307 FIGDGSQ
+307 FIGNGTQ
-314 LTNINPANLL
+314 LTGINPSNLL
-324 TTIPANKFGY
+324 TTIPSNKFGY
-334 QTISFDSLNP
+334 ETISFDSLNP
-344 YGEFRVLGGSAYI
+344 YGDFRVLGGSVFV
-357 DGPLTV
+357 DGPVNV

-370 FFAGDGSQLTNLP
+370 YFAGDGSQLTNLP
-383 FGPSLASTVI
+383 FGPPLASTVA
-393 GLGQFYNSTIL
+393 GLGTAGFISTI
-404 VAGTGVSFTSN
+404 VG
-415 VDGTNTIRI
+415 
-424 NASGSGGGIIGDV
+424 GSGGIGDI
-437 TTLGLNSTIQGL
+437 TTANINST
-449 GTFGYLSTAITN
+449 
-461 LSSIIS
+461 
-467 TPQLT
+467 LT
-472 SSLEGLGTLGY
+472 GLGTLGY
-483 LSSIPSTFISSAAL
+483 LSTVQAIFVSTTQLTSTVA
-497 FSSLEGLGTL
+497 GLGT
-507 GYLSSIPS
+507 I
-515 TFISSA
+515 
-521 ALFSSLEGLGTLGY
+521 
-535 LSSIPSTF
+535 
-543 ISSAAL
+543 
-549 FSSLEGLGT
+549 
-558 LGYLSSLVGIGSGD
+558 
-572 VTTSTLLSSLEG
+572 
-584 LGTLGYVSTSI
+584 GYVSTPGNLI
-595 YNDAWIQSNLI
+595 YSDAWIQSNLI
-606 NPPPSIVFGTPVSQS
+606 NPPSSILFGTPVSQS
-621 AEIYIPWTYPTQLN
+621 SEIYIPWTYPTQIN

-642 VPVINSLNVILSTQL
+642 VPVINSLNLMLSTQL

-664 IISTLSTGMVNYH
+664 IISTLSTGMVDYH
-677 NASNYITGAV
+677 NGSRYITGAV
-687 LTNTIQAT
+687 LTNTVQAT
-695 GVQLKTFPQDGLA
+695 GVQLKTFPQDGQP
-708 RRAFV
+708 RYAFV
-713 YYAPTLINLNK
+713 YYAPTLTNLNK

-734 YNEGRNMAST
+734 YNQGRNMAST

-774 FSTPQDADTLN
+774 FSTPQDTDTLN

-814 DAQTANFLSPFSFV
+814 DAQTAAITTPFTFV

-841 NATSLHPDSKYNF
+841 NATSLYPDSKYNF

-894 SGTIKRVTDNVTVT
+894 SGTIRRVTDNATVT

-915 DWTSSNFIVPLH
+915 DWTSSNFVVPLH

-933 TTSAGIATLATAI
+933 TTATGIATLATSI
-946 SGAVSATGPT
+946 SGPISATGPT
-956 VTFGGFPATT
+956 VTFNGFPATT
-966 PAAGTQ
+966 PSAGTQ
-972 NNLTVTPT
+972 NNLSVTPT

-985 YTTPTRYQGFYLKAS
+985 YASPARYQGFYLKAS
-1000 NTVTITQATFSASL
+1000 NTVTIRQATFSASQ

-1052 NFSVGT
+1052 NFSIGT
-1058 PPTNTYIS
+1058 PPTNSYVS

-1082 ASNLGTYFYKNP
+1082 ASNLGQYFYKSP
-1094 LLSYTNTA
+1094 MLSYTNTA

-1113 LSRVVSGSNSGQLLN
+1113 LSRVVSGSNSGEILQN

-1137 FQLNSLASAY
+1137 FQMNSLASAY
-1147 ATSIAMTVTAANP
+1147 ATSITMTVTAANP

-1170 ALPCIVDGP
+1170 AIPCIVDGP

-1194 LTSGVSGLGCRIWS
+1194 LYSGGAGAGCRIWS

-1226 AANYSYTGF
+1226 STNYSYTGF

-1246 VGSVP
+1246 VGSAP
-1251 AYVLSN
+1251 DYVLSN

-1285 ATDFNTVDYSG
+1285 ATAFNTVDYSG
-1296 VLTSGHRFAT
+1296 VLTSGYRFAT
-1306 FAWKVANQNTNFSV
+1306 FAWKVSNQTTNFSQ
-1320 LRFTITYVAA
+1320 LRFTITYIPG
-1330 DTDAVSVLNNLLI
+1330 DTDSISVLNNLLI

-1360 ASVLP
+1360 ASILP

-1370 PTTVWLDANGTV
+1370 PTTVWLDANGTI
-1382 SNSATSLTYYSDS
+1382 SNSASALTYYVDS

-1409 ASIASPTILFPSL
+1409 ATIASPTVQFPSL

>member
-1 MATTAFSTNDLLIR
+1 M
-15 NSRISFAKVAPEVN
+15 
-29 SREERFVIVND
+29 
-40 NQGYTIHL
+40 
-48 GTSTLIST
+48 
-56 VNGDILD
+56 
-63 SIFPTKAAFS
+63 
-73 FNVSSQRLAIGGI
+73 
-86 SSPQYSIDISSNTG
+86 
-100 IRLQGTGSFIGDA
+100 
-113 KGLVSVPTAALFS
+113 
-126 TLPTAIFGSG
+126 
-136 TIPLSALL
+136 
-144 STGGAILQGISV
+144 
-156 NTSSLFGY
+156 
-164 FDTSLYGPSTIPLV
+164 
-178 ALKGSG
+178 
-184 LIQATAFRGD
+184 
-194 GSQLTNIPLG
+194 
-204 ALNAD
+204 
-209 LTAGFFK
+209 
-216 PNSIPAYALPSTG
+216 
-229 NLWIRDIS
+229 
-237 GIIAAPFISTGTLT
+237 
-251 ARYISSVLLIS
+251 
-262 TANINVGALTTSS
+262 
-275 LTLTGKFNVEGIS
+275 
-288 TGIFDAG
+288 
-295 SATILGGVQAAS
+295 
-307 FIGDGSQ
+307 
-314 LTNINPANLL
+314 
-324 TTIPANKFGY
+324 
-334 QTISFDSLNP
+334 
-344 YGEFRVLGGSAYI
+344 
-357 DGPLTV
+357 
-363 TGTTTSA
+363 
-370 FFAGDGSQLTNLP
+370 
-383 FGPSLASTVI
+383 
-393 GLGQFYNSTIL
+393 
-404 VAGTGVSFTSN
+404 
-415 VDGTNTIRI
+415 
-424 NASGSGGGIIGDV
+424 
-437 TTLGLNSTIQGL
+437 
-449 GTFGYLSTAITN
+449 
-461 LSSIIS
+461 
-467 TPQLT
+467 
-472 SSLEGLGTLGY
+472 
-483 LSSIPSTFISSAAL
+483 
-497 FSSLEGLGTL
+497 
-507 GYLSSIPS
+507 
-515 TFISSA
+515 
-521 ALFSSLEGLGTLGY
+521 
-535 LSSIPSTF
+535 
-543 ISSAAL
+543 
-549 FSSLEGLGT
+549 
-558 LGYLSSLVGIGSGD
+558 
-572 VTTSTLLSSLEG
+572 
-584 LGTLGYVSTSI
+584 
-595 YNDAWIQSNLI
+595 
-606 NPPPSIVFGTPVSQS
+606 FGTPVSES
-621 AEIYIPWTYPTQLN
+621 SEIYIPWTYPTQLN

-687 LTNTIQAT
+687 LTNTVQAT

-713 YYAPTLINLNK
+713 YYAPTLTNLTK

-734 YNEGRNMAST
+734 YNVGCNIAST

-759 KLQSTNVTFQSLSFF
+759 KLQSTNVTFQTLSFF
-774 FSTPQDADTLN
+774 FSTPQFVDTLN

-794 YDLSFNSV
+794 YDISFNSV
-802 PIPGVRYGTAIY
+802 PIPGVRYGTPIY
-814 DAQTANFLSPFSFV
+814 DAQTAVITSPFTFV
-828 TSPDSTQGNVIQY
+828 TSPDSTAGNVIKY
-841 NATSLHPDSKYNF
+841 DATTLFPDSKYNF

-869 STLGISTSFL
+869 STLGISTSYL
-879 VPDSG
+879 GPDAG
-884 MTVNFLARYF
+884 ITVNFLARYF
-894 SGTIKRVTDNVTVT
+894 SGTIKRVSDNLTVT

-915 DWTSSNFIVPLH
+915 DWTSSNFVAPLTKL
-927 IQTNRG
+927 TNRG

-946 SGAVSATGPT
+946 SGPFTSTGPT
-956 VTFGGFPATT
+956 VTFNGFPATT
-966 PAAGTQ
+966 PVAATQ
-972 NNLTVTPT
+972 SNLTVTPT
-980 NVYDQ
+980 NVFDQ
-985 YTTPTRYQGFYLKAS
+985 FTGYAARYQGFNLKAS
-1000 NTVTITQATFSASL
+1000 NTVTIRQATFSATQ

-1022 LTQVTTPITSQL
+1022 LTQVASPNTSQL

-1066 GVRVVSGQP
+1066 GVRVISGQP

-1137 FQLNSLASAY
+1137 FQMNSLASAY
-1147 ATSIAMTVTAANP
+1147 ATSITMTVTAANP

-1170 ALPCIVDGP
+1170 ALQCIVDGP

-1226 AANYSYTGF
+1226 ATNYSYTGF

-1278 YTTKKYS
+1278 YTTKRYS
-1285 ATDFNTVDYSG
+1285 ATDLNTVDYSG

-1370 PTTVWLDANGTV
+1370 PTTVWLDANGTIA
-1382 SNSATSLTYYSDS
+1382 NSATGLTYYSDS